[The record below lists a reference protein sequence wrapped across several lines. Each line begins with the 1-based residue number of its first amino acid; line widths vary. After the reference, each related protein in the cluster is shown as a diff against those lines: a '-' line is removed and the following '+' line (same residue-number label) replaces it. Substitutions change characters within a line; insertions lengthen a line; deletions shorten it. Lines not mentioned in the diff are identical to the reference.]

1 MSGHAGSPFSP
12 VDRPNSYIGR
22 SVPRPSARRLVQ
34 GHGRYTDDVPAPAR
48 TLHAAFLRSPYAHA
62 TITRIDVAAAR
73 AAPGVALVV
82 TGRDLDGVCEPW
94 VGTLSH
100 FRGLRSPRQHAL
112 AVDHVVWQGEPV
124 VGVVADTRAL
134 AEDALGLIEI
144 DYTELPPVTDPDA
157 ALLPGSPLVHPE
169 LGSNLAFTLAVQSG
183 DTEAV
188 FRDAH
193 AVVAG
198 DFRFGRHTPV
208 TLESRSIMAEFE
220 LGEKRLTVYQSTQ
233 TPYQMQDI
241 YARHLGLPQ
250 ANVRVVAQDVG
261 GSFGMKLHVYGDEV
275 ATAAMSVMLGRP
287 VKFVADRLE
296 SFQSDIHARD
306 HRVRARMAVAA
317 DGEIT
322 GMIVD
327 DITGIGAFSAYPRT
341 SAVEGNQAIR
351 LMGGPYKL
359 RNYSGHLRVVF
370 QNKAMMSQY
379 RAVGHPIA
387 CGVTEALVDQAAAAV
402 GLDPLAIRRRNL
414 LTDDVYPYTS
424 PTGYMF
430 ERLSHHQCL
439 DKLERLMNYAALRAD
454 QMEARDRGVIR
465 GIGFAVFIEIT
476 NPGPA
481 FYGVGGARITAQDG
495 CVLTLEPSGNLRCSV
510 SVTEQGQGTEAIMA
524 QIAASAVGVLIE
536 NVQVIT
542 GDTAATPYGGA
553 TWASRGAGIGGETVL
568 ITGKALRANLL
579 RLAAVLLQMQPE
591 ELDIADGLIVDV
603 ATRQE
608 RMTLQELARIAY
620 YRPDTLPQGVQAEV
634 SAAHHHVPRGQ
645 PFAFT
650 NGVQASHV
658 EVDIET
664 GFVRLLNHWV
674 VEDCGRII
682 NPLLVDEQIRGGVVQ
697 GIGAALFEECLY
709 SEQGQLL
716 NGTLADYLVPMAA
729 EMPDIHV
736 DHVSTPTQHSE
747 LGAKGA
753 GEAGTAGAASAVL
766 NAINDALQPLGA
778 RLSQIPA
785 TPERILRALGKLSES
800 GSRSAGEG

>member
-1 MSGHAGSPFSP
+1 MSDRAP
-12 VDRPNSYIGR
+12 VPPLALDRPNSYIGR
-22 SVPRPSARRLVQ
+22 SVPRPNARRLVQ
-34 GHGRYTDDVPAPAR
+34 GRGHYTDDVAAPAGV
-48 TLHAAFLRSPYAHA
+48 LHAAFLRSPYAHA
-62 TITRIDVAAAR
+62 RITHIDVAAAK

-82 TGRDLDGVCEPW
+82 TGAEIDQVCEPW
-94 VGTLSH
+94 VGVLSH
-100 FRGLRSPRQHAL
+100 FKGLRSATQHAL

-124 VGVVADTRAL
+124 VGVAALTRAM
-134 AEDALGLIEI
+134 AEDALSLIEI
-144 DYTELPPVTDPDA
+144 AYAELPPVTDPDA
-157 ALLPGSPLVHPE
+157 ALLPESPLIHPE
-169 LGSNLAFTLAVQSG
+169 LGSNLAFALTVESG
-183 DTEAV
+183 DAEAA

-193 AVVAG
+193 TVVSG
-198 DFRFGRHTPV
+198 DFRFGRHSPV
-208 TLESRSIMAEFE
+208 TLEARSVLADFNPSER
-220 LGEKRLTVYQSTQ
+220 RLTVHQSTQ

-250 ANVRVVAQDVG
+250 ANVHVIAKDVG

-275 ATAAMSVMLGRP
+275 ATVAMSVILGRA
-287 VKFVADRLE
+287 VKFIADRLE
-296 SFQSDIHARD
+296 SFPSDIHARD

-322 GMIVD
+322 AMIVD
-327 DITGIGAFSAYPRT
+327 DLTGVGAFSAYPRT

-359 RNYSGHLRVVF
+359 RHYSGNLRVVF
-370 QNKAMMSQY
+370 QNKAVMSQY

-387 CGVTEALVDQAAAAV
+387 CGVTEALVDQAAAAI
-402 GLDPLAIRRRNL
+402 GLDPLEFRRRNL

-424 PTGYMF
+424 PTGYLF
-430 ERLSHHQCL
+430 ERLSHHQCV
-439 DKLERLMNYAALRAD
+439 DKLERLMDYPALRAD
-454 QMEARDRGVIR
+454 QAEARTKGVVR

-495 CVLTLEPSGNLRCSV
+495 CVLTLEPSGNIRCAV

-524 QIAASAVGVLIE
+524 QIAASAVGVRIE
-536 NVQVIT
+536 DVRVIT

-579 RLAAVLLQMQPE
+579 RLAGILLQMPPDN
-591 ELDIADGLIVDV
+591 LDISDGLIVDN
-603 ATRQE
+603 ATGRE
-608 RMTLQELARIAY
+608 RITLQELARIAY
-620 YRPDTLPQGVQAEV
+620 YRPDTLPQGVQAELT
-634 SAAHHHVPRGQ
+634 AAHHHVPRGQ

-650 NGVQASHV
+650 NGIQASHV
-658 EVDIET
+658 EVDVES

-674 VEDCGRII
+674 VEDCGRVI

-716 NGTLADYLVPMAA
+716 NGTLADYLVPMAS

-736 DHVSTPTQHSE
+736 DHVSTPTLHSE
-747 LGAKGA
+747 LGAKGV
-753 GEAGTAGAASAVL
+753 GEAGTAGAAAAVL
-766 NAINDALQPLGA
+766 NAINDALQPFGA
-778 RLSQIPA
+778 RLSQMPA
-785 TPERILRALGKLSES
+785 TPERILRALGKL
-800 GSRSAGEG
+800 AG

>member
-1 MSGHAGSPFSP
+1 MDERPNIPVSA

-22 SVPRPSARRLVQ
+22 SLPRPNARRLMQ
-34 GHGRYTDDVPAPAR
+34 GRGQYTDDIPAPAR

-62 TITRIDVAAAR
+62 NIIRIDVTAAKT
-73 AAPGVALVV
+73 APGVALVV
-82 TGRDLDGVCEPW
+82 TGAELDVVCEPW
-94 VGTLSH
+94 VGVLSH
-100 FRGLRSPRQHAL
+100 LKGLRSAPQHAL
-112 AVDHVVWQGEPV
+112 AVDRVVWQGEPV
-124 VGVVADTRAL
+124 VGVAADTRAL
-134 AEDALGLIEI
+134 AEDALALIEI
-144 DYTELPPVTDPDA
+144 DYAELPPVTDPDA
-157 ALLPGSPLVHPE
+157 ALLPGSPVVHPE
-169 LGSNLAFTLAVQSG
+169 LGSNLAFALTLESG
-183 DTEAV
+183 DAEAA

-193 AVVAG
+193 AVVSG

-208 TLESRSIMAEFE
+208 TLEGRSLLADFE
-220 LGEKRLTVYQSTQ
+220 PGERLLTVHQSTQ
-233 TPYQMQDI
+233 TPYQMQDV

-250 ANVRVVAQDVG
+250 ANVRVVAHDVG
-261 GSFGMKLHVYGDEV
+261 GSFGMKLHVYGDEMAAV
-275 ATAAMSVMLGRP
+275 AMSVMLGRP
-287 VKFVADRLE
+287 VKFIADRLE

-359 RNYSGHLRVVF
+359 RHYTGNLRVVF

-387 CGVTEALVDQAAAAV
+387 CGVTEALVDQAAAAI
-402 GLDPLAIRRRNL
+402 GLDPLEIRRRNL
-414 LTDDVYPYTS
+414 LMDEVYPYTS
-424 PTGYMF
+424 PTGYLF

-439 DKLERLMNYAALRAD
+439 EKLERFMNYPALRAD
-454 QMEARDRGVIR
+454 QAEARTKGVMR

-495 CVLTLEPSGNLRCSV
+495 CVLTLEPSGSIRCSV

-524 QIAASAVGVLIE
+524 QIAASAVGVPIG
-536 NVQVIT
+536 NVRVST

-568 ITGKALRANLL
+568 ITGRALRANLL
-579 RLAAVLLQMQPE
+579 RLAGVLLQMQAG
-591 ELDIADGLIVDV
+591 ELDIIEGVVVDI
-603 ATRQE
+603 ATGQE
-608 RMTLQELARIAY
+608 RIALQELARIAY
-620 YRPDTLPQGVQAEV
+620 YRPDALPQGVQAELT
-634 SAAHHHVPRGQ
+634 AAHHHVPRGQ

-650 NGVQASHV
+650 NGIQASHV
-658 EVDIET
+658 EVDVES
-664 GFVRLLNHWV
+664 GFVRLLDHWV

-697 GIGAALFEECLY
+697 GIGAALYEECLY
-709 SEQGQLL
+709 SKEGQLL
-716 NGTLADYLVPMAA
+716 NGTLADYLVPMAS

-736 DHVSTPTQHSE
+736 DHVSTPTLHSE

-766 NAINDALQPLGA
+766 NAINDALQPYGA

-785 TPERILRALGKLSES
+785 TPERILRALGKL
-800 GSRSAGEG
+800 AA